1 MPRTSP
7 YWRLDSISKTG
18 RKLKVPKKV
27 RRFMQRHI
35 RHHIKDYGM
44 TQKQA
49 IAVAY
54 QEARVK
60 YGIKLPGR

>member
-1 MPRTSP
+1 MPTSK
-7 YWRLDSISKTG
+7 YWKLDAVSKTG

-44 TQKQA
+44 GKQQA
-49 IAVAY
+49 VRVAY
-54 QEARVK
+54 EEARVK
-60 YGIKLPGR
+60 YGLKLR